1 MSIKNELINELSS
14 NPVNILRVR
23 TLCRNNP
30 GLIAVSELRLR
41 VWKLLLLGSQFTNH
55 DDQNVVNPT
64 TNCEE
69 HHVLEADVHRTRADI
84 EDFRSFAWRKA
95 IGNILQHFCLTHNC
109 QYKQG
114 MNEILAPFVFLS
126 PPPKGDLLPFTL
138 FEAFLFRYLERF
150 FAIDNSLFLFKA
162 FRLFHLLLLYHD
174 PNLANHLFEQEF
186 PPELYA
192 PQWFLTLYSRA
203 LPLPY
208 VLRLWD
214 MIIAVDDPSFTFF
227 IGLALLRRKRNEL
240 LLAEA
245 FKIPEIITTMNLQ
258 DEEDIDNIVS
268 EALIL
273 YNLTPRSFCRNL
285 RLCCVANSDLTPLP
299 KARLFVNS
307 PSTKIPPILTV
318 KDHAMSIQSVR
329 SCLMLTVQEL
339 ISQLNLDSTSNE
351 QKVIQTVIIDIRSF
365 EECNTSGGGLL
376 PRAIQIEPDFLDR
389 PDALDIWL
397 QHFDTTK
404 GCNIVII
411 DLPPIHATSK
421 ALWRRL
427 LLGEGDGYNGCS
439 SVYDDNNNI
448 NNNSK
453 KTKMLRDLDS
463 PFASAES
470 ATISNDLLRP
480 AIRLAKELQKVS
492 FPNVSVIEGIKII
505 LLLFKYIF
513 NNLF

>member
-1 MSIKNELINELSS
+1 MSIKTELINELSS

-41 VWKLLLLGSQFTNH
+41 VWRLLLLGTQFTKNGY
-55 DDQNVVNPT
+55 DDQNVSTPT
-64 TNCEE
+64 TSCEE
-69 HHVLEADVHRTRADI
+69 QHVLEADVHRTRADI

-203 LPLPY
+203 LPLPH

-240 LLAEA
+240 LLAET

-258 DEEDIDNIVS
+258 DEEDIDRVVS
-268 EALIL
+268 EALVL

-285 RLCCVANSDLTPLP
+285 RLCCVASSELTPLP
-299 KARLFVNS
+299 KARLS
-307 PSTKIPPILTV
+307 LTSSCTKIPPILTV
-318 KDHAMSIQSVR
+318 KDHALSIQSVR
-329 SCLMLTVQEL
+329 SCLMLSVQEL
-339 ISQLNLDSTSNE
+339 LEQLNLDSSSIE
-351 QKVIQTVIIDIRSF
+351 QKVSQTVIIDIRSF
-365 EECNTSGGGLL
+365 EECSTSGAGVL
-376 PRAIQIEPDFLDR
+376 PRAIQIEPDFLET
-389 PDALDIWL
+389 PDALEIWL

-427 LLGEGDGYNGCS
+427 LLGEGDGYNGTS
-439 SVYDDNNNI
+439 SVYDNNNNNNI
-448 NNNSK
+448 NNFSK
-453 KTKMLRDLDS
+453 ETKIRRDLDS

-492 FPNVSVIEGIKII
+492 FPNVSVIEGIYFI
-505 LLLFKYIF
+505 LLL
-513 NNLF
+513 